1 MLALQP
7 NQREGAGVFPD
18 FLFPRGDRTMAADKD
33 PQATEDVPKKKS
45 KMGFFI
51 ILGVGI
57 LVLGGGGFFAY
68 TKFMSHKP
76 AVEEVASQEAKK
88 EATPVIGEMLVM
100 EPFVVNLADPK
111 GKRYLK
117 VKIELELESKEA
129 VDKATKAAPKLRDMV
144 IMMLTSLGFEEVMTP
159 EGKIRVRDELLER
172 FNEIMRPD
180 HIKNIYFTEFVV
192 Q

>member
-7 NQREGAGVFPD
+7 NPKEKSPD
-18 FLFPRGDRTMAADKD
+18 FFDLPFPRGDTNMAAEKD
-33 PQATEDVPKKKS
+33 TETTEQEPKKKS

-68 TKFMSHKP
+68 TKFLGHKP
-76 AVEEVASQEAKK
+76 AVEEVASQEVKK
-88 EATPVIGEMLVM
+88 EPEAVIGEMLVM
-100 EPFVVNLADPK
+100 DPFVVNLADPK

>member
-1 MLALQP
+1 
-7 NQREGAGVFPD
+7 
-18 FLFPRGDRTMAADKD
+18 MAAEKEA
-33 PQATEDVPKKKS
+33 PVTEQAPNKKS

-68 TKFMSHKP
+68 TKFLAHKP
-76 AVEEVASQEAKK
+76 AVEEVASQEAKG
-88 EATPVIGEMLVM
+88 AAPVIGEMLVM

-129 VDKATKAAPKLRDMV
+129 VDKATKVSPKLRDMV

>member
-1 MLALQP
+1 
-7 NQREGAGVFPD
+7 
-18 FLFPRGDRTMAADKD
+18 MAAEKD
-33 PQATEDVPKKKS
+33 PQAKEQVPEKKS
-45 KMGFFI
+45 KMLLFI

-68 TKFMSHKP
+68 KTFLAPKP
-76 AVEEVASQEAKK
+76 AAEEAAGHEKTKK
-88 EATPVIGEMLVM
+88 ESSSVIGEMLVM

-117 VKIELELESKEA
+117 VKIELELENKEA
-129 VDKATKAAPKLRDMV
+129 VDKATKASPKLRDMV
-144 IMMLTSLGFEEVMTP
+144 IMMLTSLDFEEVMTP
-159 EGKIRVRDELLER
+159 EGKIRVRDELMER

>member
-1 MLALQP
+1 
-7 NQREGAGVFPD
+7 
-18 FLFPRGDRTMAADKD
+18 MAAEKD
-33 PQATEDVPKKKS
+33 PPQAAEPVPKKKS
-45 KMGFFI
+45 KMIFFI

-57 LVLGGGGFFAY
+57 LFLGGGGFFAY
-68 TKFMSHKP
+68 TKFLAHKP
-76 AVEEVASQEAKK
+76 EVEETADQGAKK
-88 EATPVIGEMLVM
+88 DAAPVIGEMLVM

-129 VDKATKAAPKLRDMV
+129 VDKATKVSPKLRDMV
-144 IMMLTSLGFEEVMTP
+144 IMMLTSLGFEEIMTP

>member
-1 MLALQP
+1 
-7 NQREGAGVFPD
+7 
-18 FLFPRGDRTMAADKD
+18 MAAEKD
-33 PQATEDVPKKKS
+33 PQAAEQVPNKKS
-45 KMGFFI
+45 KMGLFI

-68 TKFMSHKP
+68 TKLLAHKP

-88 EATPVIGEMLVM
+88 EAAPVIGEMLVM

-129 VDKATKAAPKLRDMV
+129 VDKATKVSPKLRDMV
-144 IMMLTSLGFEEVMTP
+144 IMMLTSLGFEEIMTP

>member
-1 MLALQP
+1 
-7 NQREGAGVFPD
+7 
-18 FLFPRGDRTMAADKD
+18 MAAENE
-33 PQATEDVPKKKS
+33 PTATAELPKKKS
-45 KMGFFI
+45 GMLMFV
-51 ILGVGI
+51 ILGVVI
-57 LVLGGGGFFAY
+57 LILCGGGFFVY
-68 TKFMSHKP
+68 TNFFVQKP
-76 AVEEVASQEAKK
+76 ATEEAAEKDEKK
-88 EATPVIGEMLVM
+88 EAAPVIGEMLVM

-117 VKIELELESKEA
+117 VRIELELEHKEA
-129 VDKATKAAPKLRDMV
+129 VDKATKATPKLRDMV
-144 IMMLTSLGFEEVMTP
+144 IMMLTSLDFEEVMTP

>member
-1 MLALQP
+1 
-7 NQREGAGVFPD
+7 
-18 FLFPRGDRTMAADKD
+18 MAAEKE
-33 PQATEDVPKKKS
+33 PPATEELPKKKS
-45 KMGFFI
+45 KMVLFI

-57 LVLGGGGFFAY
+57 LALGGGGFFAY
-68 TKFMSHKP
+68 TKFFAHKP
-76 AVEEVASQEAKK
+76 AVEEVAGEEAKK
-88 EATPVIGEMLVM
+88 EEATPVIGEMLVM

-117 VKIELELESKEA
+117 VKIELELESKEV
-129 VDKATKAAPKLRDMV
+129 VDKATKASPKLRDMV
-144 IMMLTSLGFEEVMTP
+144 IMMLTSLDFEEVMTP

>member
-1 MLALQP
+1 
-7 NQREGAGVFPD
+7 
-18 FLFPRGDRTMAADKD
+18 MAAEKD
-33 PQATEDVPKKKS
+33 PPVTEQVPKKKS

-57 LVLGGGGFFAY
+57 LALGGGGFFVY
-68 TKFMSHKP
+68 SKFLAHKP
-76 AVEEVASQEAKK
+76 AVDAVASQEAKT
-88 EATPVIGEMLVM
+88 EAAPVIGEMLVM

-129 VDKATKAAPKLRDMV
+129 VDKATKVSPKLRDMV
-144 IMMLTSLGFEEVMTP
+144 IMMLTSLGFEEIMTP